1 MNNGHI
7 NGNNKYSQNYKN
19 QINIQ
24 RNNYHSF
31 NQIEQNISHPGQ
43 QFPQQKRYSY
53 DKKKVPNNN
62 WQHNDKEL
70 KQKYNFDTQ
79 NFINDINGN
88 NSIST
93 KSDENYN
100 DKMKNEIL
108 KENKKLKESIQ
119 ELKNNNKAYVKKLED
134 KEKEIEKLKKEK
146 EKLKKDLDTLRKLNK
161 NIIHHKGSISIS
173 PEGKYIFNAENNQ
186 SNKLRDIERREKELN
201 EREKEFNKKMNFLED
216 KENQIEKDKNE
227 LLKLKQK
234 NGQLDSSSLSQSIVQ
249 SSINGSQV
257 VKIKPLNSYTSPTL
271 VGLNNIGAL
280 NIMNSFLQCLSQTK
294 GLTNYFLNEKNKE
307 KIINNNIALNNKNAL
322 QLSPSYLEL
331 IQNLWDKNG
340 QKSYSPNKIKH
351 IIEQMNPSF
360 KAGQVINA
368 KNFIDFILIKLHQE
382 LYKSKNSNQNLGPL
396 DPYNKKSSF
405 MHSLNEIQQ
414 KNSII
419 TDLFTGF
426 NEETIEC
433 VYCKDHYNSR
443 GQNNPKR
450 YSYKMFNCL
459 AFPLEEVIK
468 QKNNIFRSQNININN
483 NRISLDECFY
493 NNQNSFIPEG
503 EKNKLCQNCQ
513 KISNFIFTTKIYIS
527 PNILILILDRGK
539 GNINNVKLDFSETL
553 NITQFVI
560 QKDIPQLIYNLY
572 GVISQIGQSGSNEH
586 FIASCKNPIDNK
598 WYRYNHNFVI
608 QITDIQKEVFDY
620 GEPHILFYEKSN

>member
-173 PEGKYIFNAENNQ
+173 PEGKYIFNPENNQ
-186 SNKLRDIERREKELN
+186 SNKLGDIERREKELN

-271 VGLNNIGAL
+271 V
-280 NIMNSFLQCLSQTK
+280 
-294 GLTNYFLNEKNKE
+294 
-307 KIINNNIALNNKNAL
+307 
-322 QLSPSYLEL
+322 
-331 IQNLWDKNG
+331 
-340 QKSYSPNKIKH
+340 
-351 IIEQMNPSF
+351 
-360 KAGQVINA
+360 
-368 KNFIDFILIKLHQE
+368 
-382 LYKSKNSNQNLGPL
+382 
-396 DPYNKKSSF
+396 
-405 MHSLNEIQQ
+405 
-414 KNSII
+414 
-419 TDLFTGF
+419 
-426 NEETIEC
+426 
-433 VYCKDHYNSR
+433 
-443 GQNNPKR
+443 
-450 YSYKMFNCL
+450 
-459 AFPLEEVIK
+459 
-468 QKNNIFRSQNININN
+468 
-483 NRISLDECFY
+483 
-493 NNQNSFIPEG
+493 
-503 EKNKLCQNCQ
+503 
-513 KISNFIFTTKIYIS
+513 
-527 PNILILILDRGK
+527 
-539 GNINNVKLDFSETL
+539 
-553 NITQFVI
+553 
-560 QKDIPQLIYNLY
+560 
-572 GVISQIGQSGSNEH
+572 
-586 FIASCKNPIDNK
+586 
-598 WYRYNHNFVI
+598 
-608 QITDIQKEVFDY
+608 
-620 GEPHILFYEKSN
+620 